1 MVVAPT
7 IQKNKYYEK
16 ICMIFGKTENIIKHG
31 NLHFLQPVPLWK
43 RIITEEEIG
52 MPLQEFN
59 DRLKQIAKEYYEKW
73 MVEVPDEKHLEKS
86 QLGERR
92 IESLNNR
99 ELFSHRNDPA
109 IGKWHAV
116 KTNDFLDLDT
126 KETKLLKSILMK
138 DYTTALS
145 QYSELTF
152 DAPKSTKSISYS
164 NMDESWMQFYKN
176 GDYKVLHNHLRYDDA
191 PSYKNIWAGG
201 YYIDDGEP
209 DKWQPYSGRFEFN
222 IRDNK
227 YFVKP
232 EPGLIMLW
240 PGDILHAVH
249 PFYGKRE
256 RVCVN
261 FNLSTR

>member
-1 MVVAPT
+1 
-7 IQKNKYYEK
+7 
-16 ICMIFGKTENIIKHG
+16 MIFGKTQNVIKHG
-31 NLHFLQPVPLWK
+31 NLHFLQPIPLWK
-43 RIITEEEIG
+43 RIITEDEIG

-59 DRLKQIAKEYYEKW
+59 NKLKQIAKEYYEEW
-73 MVEVPDEKHLEKS
+73 VIEVPDEKYLEKS
-86 QLGERR
+86 RIGESNVQRL
-92 IESLNNR
+92 SNR
-99 ELFSHRNDPA
+99 EIFSHRNDPA

-116 KTNDFLDLDT
+116 QTNNFLDIDA
-126 KETKLLKSILMK
+126 EEVKLLKDILMN
-138 DYTTALS
+138 DYITALHE
-145 QYSELTF
+145 YSKLTF
-152 DAPKSTKSISYS
+152 DAPEDAKNAS
-164 NMDESWMQFYKN
+164 NPVMDESWMQFYKN

-191 PSYKNIWAGG
+191 PKYKNIWAGG
-201 YYIDDGEP
+201 YYIDDGDP

-222 IRDNK
+222 IRNNK

-256 RVCVN
+256 RICVN